1 MKAKI
6 KKKKPIKIP
15 SHRKH
20 SIEEYRYIYIKSK
33 KKRRKQQQKKQTNK
47 KSKQTKRT
55 PTSYPWKAASYSC
68 STEIRANLE

>member
-47 KSKQTKRT
+47 KSKQTKKTTHILSMESSFLLLQHRD
-55 PTSYPWKAASYSC
+55 
-68 STEIRANLE
+68 